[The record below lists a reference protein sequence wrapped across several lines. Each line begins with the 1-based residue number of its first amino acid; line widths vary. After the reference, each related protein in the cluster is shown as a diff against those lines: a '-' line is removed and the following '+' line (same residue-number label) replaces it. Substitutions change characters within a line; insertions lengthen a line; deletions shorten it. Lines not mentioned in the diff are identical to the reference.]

1 MSGPDRVLRGQTPE
15 VEQAEPRTRPDGTLD
30 GWHLAPPRPRDAF
43 VARAFTDDTLSL
55 SPDGS
60 FAARL
65 GSATLR
71 GNWWTAGGSLEF
83 AAESPPGEG
92 RPASVDGYLTLD
104 AGGAWTLDA
113 LYLGPGRF
121 GSVIAHVR
129 QRLVPLHEQEAGPV
143 VRRIGDVP
151 VPTSYAVT
159 LRGTHNGIRLPE
171 QPAMLYL
178 EKPPPGSPL
187 AVNVTLATDTVTVPG
202 DMMMIAAE
210 PDSSR
215 VTASGGIVEVVID
228 PGPSDPVGAFWAYR
242 EPRLPIAGLVQARRG
257 GARIDVAGDQV
268 TGRLWLGGV
277 GADGVAGRY
286 EATFSGRRVEADWV
300 PGEGG
305 GPPGPGPYPDPT
317 PPSPAPGG
325 AVERLRAKL
334 ADASLRGRWRAALG
348 PGGRL
353 TVSTRTETAATGE
366 GPGYAAG
373 AAVAGQS
380 SGYARGV
387 AIAGES
393 SGDVGESSGYAEV
406 PIAGEGSER
415 AGGVAGEDFWSVP
428 YGPVNRVA
436 RPGPGDALGRRGFLR
451 LAPGPDVAA
460 GLVPEGG
467 DLCLAVLVRDD
478 PDEEASDAFTAED
491 RAALRHLGID
501 LQTSGRYGQAD
512 RVLERAARLYADP
525 PATGDMGKDVLDRLG
540 LVEARIRCAFA
551 RSDHARMEDLLAVL
565 ADLRRT
571 SVTTLSPWRSVVRST
586 RASVADLADRLRYF
600 RQAAADARERLLGG
614 PDLVTATEVHAA
626 ASDAVAALAPL
637 EEVVGRLRPAPEN
650 PATLTLAASELDRAL
665 AAVERQRAAVFEP
678 DRAPADGKPAS
689 DELPGVDGLRAAVF
703 EPDRAPAD
711 GKPASDEL
719 PGADGLR
726 AAVSEPDRAPA
737 AVDGLRAAV
746 AELDGALAAAADGL
760 RAAVPAPW
768 ASSDHTGRVYTEVL
782 GEDEVPAPR
791 ELFAILARDGAGELD
806 LLRDRLARSDAAGG
820 AARLRDGTQE
830 GVRLASRYVEMAR
843 ALLDD
848 DWDRIQSTRRA
859 MPFYERIVT
868 LLLDL
873 DAPEDALVAS
883 EMSRARAFADLLEAR
898 SDRPAPPGLE
908 AAGVVDR
915 TRLAEILAAHDAT
928 VVEYFLAGDLL
939 VIWVVPPGGP
949 MRVIRRPLDRRRLA
963 EAVGTF
969 RRLAELGRLT
979 DPLRRDMADALRLL
993 HAELWQVIPADL
1005 LPADPDTPVTVV
1017 PHAELFQVPFCALLD
1032 AEGTHLVHWHAIR
1045 VLPALA
1051 ILPDL
1056 AARRARTAGAPPSL
1070 VALIDPAPLTDG
1082 SEPLEV
1088 LERRFGD
1095 IAGYYA
1101 EGRRRVHR
1109 GPDAG
1114 FVTLREAGAEGTVLF
1129 FGTHAKVVENDPMMS
1144 YVALAGS
1151 DADDGLL
1158 RARDIP
1164 ALDLAAD
1171 LVILAACETGAGDVT
1186 PDGVIGLSRA
1196 FLAAGPSGLLMT
1208 LYRVGEVTTL
1218 DVMAEFH
1225 GCWLEDGL
1233 RPVSALR
1240 RAQAEAA
1247 AELSTSREPHVWAAC
1262 TYYGL

>member
-104 AGGAWTLDA
+104 AGGAWTLDV

-121 GSVIAHVR
+121 GSVIARVR

-305 GPPGPGPYPDPT
+305 GPPGPDPYPDPA

-373 AAVAGQS
+373 AGQS

-393 SGDVGESSGYAEV
+393 SRDVGESSGDAEV

-428 YGPVNRVA
+428 YGPVNRVT

-467 DLCLAVLVRDD
+467 DLRLAVLVRDD
-478 PDEEASDAFTAED
+478 PDEEADDAFTAED
-491 RAALRHLGID
+491 RTALRHLGID

-600 RQAAADARERLLGG
+600 RQAAADARERLRGG
-614 PDLVTATEVHAA
+614 PDLVTAIEVHAA

-637 EEVVGRLRPAPEN
+637 EEVIGRLRPAPEN
-650 PATLTLAASELDRAL
+650 PTALTLAAS
-665 AAVERQRAAVFEP
+665 
-678 DRAPADGKPAS
+678 
-689 DELPGVDGLRAAVF
+689 
-703 EPDRAPAD
+703 
-711 GKPASDEL
+711 
-719 PGADGLR
+719 
-726 AAVSEPDRAPA
+726 
-737 AVDGLRAAV
+737 
-746 AELDGALAAAADGL
+746 ELDGALAAAADGL

-859 MPFYERIVT
+859 MPFYERIAT

-883 EMSRARAFADLLEAR
+883 EMSRARAFADLREAR

-1032 AEGTHLVHWHAIR
+1032 AEGTHLVHRHAIR

-1056 AARRARTAGAPPSL
+1056 AARRARAAEAPPSL